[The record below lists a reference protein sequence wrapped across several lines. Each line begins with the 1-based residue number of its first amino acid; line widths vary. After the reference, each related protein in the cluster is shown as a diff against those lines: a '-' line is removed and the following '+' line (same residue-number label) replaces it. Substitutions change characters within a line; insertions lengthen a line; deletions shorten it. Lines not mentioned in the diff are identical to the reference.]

1 MKLKHVD
8 LIAEYVY
15 QDARDVRTKFSK
27 TFNTYF
33 FSVGDEHFR
42 IVEAWVSYLREE
54 KLWGNDDRSSLRR
67 PFPWGRLTSL
77 KSQAWIGHTGAAPR
91 PFARYFATPLS
102 GVACPISTRTASET
116 HLYDLAGIC
125 VNRLRNSGVE
135 PKPRT

>member
-54 KLWGNDDRSSLRR
+54 KLWGNDDRSSMRR
-67 PFPWGRLTSL
+67 PFP
-77 KSQAWIGHTGAAPR
+77 
-91 PFARYFATPLS
+91 
-102 GVACPISTRTASET
+102 
-116 HLYDLAGIC
+116 
-125 VNRLRNSGVE
+125 
-135 PKPRT
+135 

>member
-42 IVEAWVSYLREE
+42 IVEAWVSKTSNDWLAKGTMGERIFIRSAGMFQRAASKSNSVHFAPINSLVRTKLRAI
-54 KLWGNDDRSSLRR
+54 SLR
-67 PFPWGRLTSL
+67 
-77 KSQAWIGHTGAAPR
+77 
-91 PFARYFATPLS
+91 
-102 GVACPISTRTASET
+102 ASRVT
-116 HLYDLAGIC
+116 C
-125 VNRLRNSGVE
+125 V
-135 PKPRT
+135 P